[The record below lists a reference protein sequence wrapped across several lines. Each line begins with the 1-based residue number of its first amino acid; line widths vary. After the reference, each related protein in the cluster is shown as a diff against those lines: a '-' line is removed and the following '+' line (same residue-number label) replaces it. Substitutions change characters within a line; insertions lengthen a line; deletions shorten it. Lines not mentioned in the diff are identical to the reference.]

1 MWWWQSAGGGTK
13 RKKKEKKNV
22 CSGLSPSDTATA
34 VCRRP
39 ARHHTQIPMLII
51 LWHIFKYTGEV
62 CIIYHFLCPQN
73 EYLMQVLLFSPFSLL
88 LLGKKSPNS
97 LSRLVLRCLHVYGP
111 FVILALKIVLKVG
124 KNFID
129 KRQGQMTWWLS
140 IVAQWCEVFT
150 RDCSDTLVKLN
161 TPDELQR
168 RSIVLSRNVVHA
180 GFRKWNDLRS
190 LVSLW
195 LSDHRWSMTNFEQIH

>member
-13 RKKKEKKNV
+13 RENV
-22 CSGLSPSDTATA
+22 CSGLSPSDAAA

-73 EYLMQVLLFSPFSLL
+73 EYLMKVLLFPPFSLL
-88 LLGKKSPNS
+88 FLRKKSPNS

-111 FVILALKIVLKVG
+111 FVILALKLVLKVG

-129 KRQGQMTWWLS
+129 RRQGQMTWCLS
-140 IVAQWCEVFT
+140 IVAQCCEGVFT
-150 RDCSDTLVKLN
+150 RDCSGT
-161 TPDELQR
+161 
-168 RSIVLSRNVVHA
+168 
-180 GFRKWNDLRS
+180 W
-190 LVSLW
+190 W
-195 LSDHRWSMTNFEQIH
+195 